1 MINFIAY
8 DTRATRFFRFFCH
21 DHFYEELQGDLEETF
36 QSNLEA
42 HGPAYARKVYW
53 KEVVLLLR
61 PSVIKKLD
69 LFAPF
74 KFSPDMIQNYIKIA
88 FRNFFRHKIFSS

>member
-1 MINFIAY
+1 MTP
-8 DTRATRFFRFFCH
+8 DRHPPKLATRFFRFFCH
-21 DHFYEELQGDLEETF
+21 DHFYEEFRGDLEETF

-61 PSVIKKLD
+61 PSFIKKLD

-74 KFSPDMIQNYIKIA
+74 KFSPDMISYRNVCGA
-88 FRNFFRHKIFSS
+88 FCHCHDQ